1 VQRICFVLKV
11 RADRVE
17 EYRSRH
23 AQVWPAMRGA
33 LTAAGWHDY
42 SLFLRQDGL
51 LIGYLTCEDFGAAK
65 ATMKSLEVNTR
76 WQAEMSPFFESL
88 TANADDEMQPLQEIF
103 HLD

>member
-1 VQRICFVLKV
+1 
-11 RADRVE
+11 
-17 EYRSRH
+17 
-23 AQVWPAMRGA
+23 MRGA

-65 ATMKSLEVNTR
+65 ATMKSLEVNTQ

-88 TANADDEMQPLQEIF
+88 TANADDEMQPLQEVF